1 MRQEYNALYFA
12 FSCTFCDLVRR
23 GLITGDQN
31 LLDQFWRDFL
41 RDLHKYPS
49 KLAHSSEGCG

>member
-1 MRQEYNALYFA
+1 MVKLISKNIMVFIFA
-12 FSCTFCDLVRR
+12 FSCIFRDLVRR

-41 RDLHKYPS
+41 RNLHKYPS
-49 KLAHSSEGCG
+49 KLAQ

>member
-1 MRQEYNALYFA
+1 MSKQEYNALYFA

-49 KLAHSSEGCG
+49 KLAQ

>member
-1 MRQEYNALYFA
+1 MGIR
-12 FSCTFCDLVRR
+12 TFCDLVRR

-41 RDLHKYPS
+41 RDLRNEACAVIRS
-49 KLAHSSEGCG
+49 TRRCDGNAS